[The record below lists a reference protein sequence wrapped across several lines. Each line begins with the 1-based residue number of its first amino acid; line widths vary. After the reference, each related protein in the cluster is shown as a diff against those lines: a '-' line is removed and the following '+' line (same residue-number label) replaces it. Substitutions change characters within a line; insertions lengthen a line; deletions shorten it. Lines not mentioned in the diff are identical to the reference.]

1 MITLNNAIEERTL
14 EIRDVSTIDNQ
25 MKVAGYVNK
34 NGSKSEILS
43 EDGVVFQETILPQA
57 FSNALSRG
65 NEICFFLEHDPHKIL
80 ATTKN
85 NTLEV
90 TQDSIGLHM
99 SATIVRTSD
108 GQDAYNLIKSGIIT
122 SMSFGFL
129 VNSDLWDT
137 DNKDIPLRTVTDLD
151 LLEVSAVKNPA
162 YQSSTISARS
172 KNSEL
177 LDKSK
182 VNFRAK
188 GGVKNME
195 LSNFSIEDLKQEI
208 AKRSADEPK
217 ADEQPKVDEPKVE
230 KSEEGTEETAQADSL
245 SQRDWYN
252 LTMAICRAKGIEPQ
266 EKRDGEDVVSEPAE
280 DESVEEPKEDTTDES
295 TEEKVEEQTDSQDAE
310 EEKED
315 EPKEESKDVE
325 ADGEKEDES
334 TDEESD
340 ESTDEEAKGEDE
352 PKDEEP
358 KEVKDGE
365 RSVKDD
371 FPNLDDL
378 LKEVD

>member
-1 MITLNNAIEERTL
+1 MNTAIEERTL
-14 EIRDVSTIDNQ
+14 EIRDVSTVDNQ

-57 FSNALSRG
+57 FTNALARG
-65 NEICFFLEHDPHKIL
+65 NEICFFLEHDPQKIL

-85 NTLEV
+85 GTLQV

-99 SATIVRTSD
+99 SATIVRTTD
-108 GQDAYNLIKSGIIT
+108 GQNAYNLIKSGIIT
-122 SMSFGFL
+122 NMSFGFL
-129 VNSDLWDT
+129 VNSDIWDT
-137 DNKDIPLRTVTDLD
+137 DNVDIPLRTVTDLD

-172 KNSEL
+172 KKNEL

-195 LSNFSIEDLKQEI
+195 LSNFSIEDLKNEL
-208 AKRSADEPK
+208 AKRNADEPK
-217 ADEQPKVDEPKVE
+217 ADEQPKEEEPKVE
-230 KSEEGTEETAQADSL
+230 KAEEGTEETAQADSL

-266 EKRDGEDVVSEPAE
+266 EKRDGEDVVQEQSEEPV
-280 DESVEEPKEDTTDES
+280 VEEPKDE
-295 TEEKVEEQTDSQDAE
+295 KPV
-310 EEKED
+310 ED
-315 EPKEESKDVE
+315 EPKEEESKDVE
-325 ADGEKEDES
+325 PESEKTDEDAEKEETPSEES
-334 TDEESD
+334 TDEQAD
-340 ESTDEEAKGEDE
+340 GEDE

-358 KEVKDGE
+358 KDVEEKDDESKDEE
-365 RSVKDD
+365 RSKKQD
-371 FPNLDDL
+371 FSGLEDL
-378 LKEVD
+378 LKPIK